1 MNQKRHA
8 GDHLGGQVAIVTG
21 AASGIGEAIVR
32 RFQAEGARSV
42 AIGLQPE
49 RLATLA
55 QETGCSWRECDVT
68 QSESVNEAIRQ
79 TMQEKGRIDIV
90 VNAAGIMHADD
101 VADIDDAVWTRML
114 DVNLTGAMRV
124 CRAALPAMVSSG
136 SGSVVNV
143 ASVAAFNASAG
154 MASYAASKAGLV
166 ALTRALSNRYGG
178 DGIRANCICP
188 GWVRT
193 PMSEAEMA
201 ENARVRGTS
210 AEAEFRELTSR
221 IALRRVGHP
230 DEIASCA
237 LFLASRL
244 ASFVTGAVLV
254 ADGGAR
260 SATAARAF

>member
-1 MNQKRHA
+1 MTTDITGHQLR
-8 GDHLGGQVAIVTG
+8 GQVAIVTG

-32 RFQAEGARSV
+32 RFQAEGGRVV

-49 RLATLA
+49 RLAALA
-55 QETGCSWRECDVT
+55 QDTGCTWRECDVA
-68 QSESVNEAIRQ
+68 QSDSVEKAVQQAVESQ
-79 TMQEKGRIDIV
+79 GRIDIV
-90 VNAAGIMHADD
+90 VNAAGIMQVDD
-101 VADIDDAVWTRML
+101 VANIEDAVWARMF

-124 CRAALPAMVSSG
+124 CRAALPAMVERG

-166 ALTRALSNRYGG
+166 ALTRAMANRYGA
-178 DGIRANCICP
+178 DGIRANTICP

-193 PMSEAEMA
+193 PMSEAEMQDT
-201 ENARVRGTS
+201 ARARGTI
-210 AEAEFRELTSR
+210 AETEFAELTSR
-221 IALRRVGHP
+221 IALRRIGDP
-230 DEIASCA
+230 EEIAACA
-237 LFLASRL
+237 LFLASRE